1 MGNGQTLLPNLEQ
14 QSNNNDAV
22 NASDTTLLSTA
33 ASINASELV
42 DYDPNP
48 PMLQNGGIPSS
59 SRYYQQQQQQQQQYY
74 PRTNSGS
81 SRYTTS
87 LPNESPSRRYNGGGG
102 FNSGV
107 IYGGVGRTTT
117 DARSY
122 VSGVGGGG
130 NTTTRGGEDDI
141 MSPYYR
147 YDYQGSPIPFSDHS
161 TDGESAISD
170 AYKSLMKRDYCAM
183 RNGGGGGGG
192 GGGYSSYSVSSTPS
206 RVFNNSG
213 NNRYSSP
220 VEGKDVPYTSAL
232 DINLDYTVHVG
243 KLAIYLKQIRFNLN
257 RIEEF
262 VLDGSSRL
270 RGKVKCCLLNPNKS
284 QKSTSNIFETVRRNK
299 RFIYADLDENFV
311 FYLFPK
317 NELSSMTLSFKV
329 IICKKLFREFTIGE
343 NFIKLG
349 NLDLNAEMLPTT
361 VIFGETSLLAS
372 SSGGSAG
379 ERQATRSLQPVV
391 LPKSEKL
398 EILLS
403 LEYNVPLAKL
413 IVNID
418 QTTKLDE
425 LRYESKR
432 EIIFQAELVSPTCEC
447 VQRKTTFLRISEDNP
462 GSNKPFEF
470 DLPQEDL
477 LLNTLML
484 SASYSATR
492 WLQQEKIGWIA
503 FGRNCSGQVEAE
515 HWDMMISQSSLNEP
529 AVQWH
534 CLCECPDVNKSHT
547 LLTRVFK

>member
-1 MGNGQTLLPNLEQ
+1 
-14 QSNNNDAV
+14 
-22 NASDTTLLSTA
+22 
-33 ASINASELV
+33 
-42 DYDPNP
+42 
-48 PMLQNGGIPSS
+48 
-59 SRYYQQQQQQQQQYY
+59 
-74 PRTNSGS
+74 
-81 SRYTTS
+81 
-87 LPNESPSRRYNGGGG
+87 
-102 FNSGV
+102 
-107 IYGGVGRTTT
+107 
-117 DARSY
+117 
-122 VSGVGGGG
+122 
-130 NTTTRGGEDDI
+130 
-141 MSPYYR
+141 
-147 YDYQGSPIPFSDHS
+147 
-161 TDGESAISD
+161 
-170 AYKSLMKRDYCAM
+170 
-183 RNGGGGGGG
+183 
-192 GGGYSSYSVSSTPS
+192 
-206 RVFNNSG
+206 
-213 NNRYSSP
+213 
-220 VEGKDVPYTSAL
+220 
-232 DINLDYTVHVG
+232 
-243 KLAIYLKQIRFNLN
+243 LKQIRFNLN

-262 VLDGSSRL
+262 VLDGARI
-270 RGKVKCCLLNPNKS
+270 RGKVKCCLMNPNKS
-284 QKSTSNIFETVRRNK
+284 QKSTSNIFEAVRRNK
-299 RFIYADLDENFV
+299 RVIYADLDDNFV

-317 NELSSMTLSFKV
+317 NELPSMTLSFKV
-329 IICKKLFREFTIGE
+329 TICKKLFREFTIGE
-343 NFIKLG
+343 NFVKLG
-349 NLDLNAEMLPTT
+349 SLDLNAEMLPTT
-361 VIFGETSLLAS
+361 VTFGETLTT
-372 SSGGSAG
+372 
-379 ERQATRSLQPVV
+379 EKRTRSLQPVV

-403 LEYNVPLAKL
+403 LEYNVPSAKL

-484 SASYSATR
+484 SVSYSATR

>member
-1 MGNGQTLLPNLEQ
+1 
-14 QSNNNDAV
+14 
-22 NASDTTLLSTA
+22 
-33 ASINASELV
+33 
-42 DYDPNP
+42 
-48 PMLQNGGIPSS
+48 
-59 SRYYQQQQQQQQQYY
+59 
-74 PRTNSGS
+74 
-81 SRYTTS
+81 
-87 LPNESPSRRYNGGGG
+87 
-102 FNSGV
+102 
-107 IYGGVGRTTT
+107 
-117 DARSY
+117 
-122 VSGVGGGG
+122 
-130 NTTTRGGEDDI
+130 
-141 MSPYYR
+141 MSPYR

-161 TDGESAISD
+161 TDGESGISD
-170 AYKSLMKRDYCAM
+170 AYKTLMKRDYCAM
-183 RNGGGGGGG
+183 RNNGGGGGGT
-192 GGGYSSYSVSSTPS
+192 GGYSSYSVSSTPS
-206 RVFNNSG
+206 RVFNNSS
-213 NNRYSSP
+213 NSNRYSSP

-299 RFIYADLDENFV
+299 RVIYADLDENFV

-317 NELSSMTLSFKV
+317 NELPSMTLSFKV
-329 IICKKLFREFTIGE
+329 TICKKLFREFTIGE
-343 NFIKLG
+343 NFVKLG

-361 VIFGETSLLAS
+361 VTFGETSLMTPNN
-372 SSGGSAG
+372 SGGVGGRSAG
-379 ERQATRSLQPVV
+379 VQRETRSLQPVV

-403 LEYNVPLAKL
+403 LEYNVPSAKL

>member
-1 MGNGQTLLPNLEQ
+1 MGNGQTLIPLEQ
-14 QSNNNDAV
+14 QSGTVDAV
-22 NASDTTLLSTA
+22 SASDTTLISTA
-33 ASINASELV
+33 ASASTNVSELV
-42 DYDPNP
+42 DYGQHDQGSGP
-48 PMLQNGGIPSS
+48 PAFHQHHHHH
-59 SRYYQQQQQQQQQYY
+59 QQQQQNGHSRYYTRSVSGGRYNNTQQQY
-74 PRTNSGS
+74 
-81 SRYTTS
+81 
-87 LPNESPSRRYNGGGG
+87 ESPSRYPGGSRSMIEGHGRGYNH
-102 FNSGV
+102 
-107 IYGGVGRTTT
+107 
-117 DARSY
+117 AR
-122 VSGVGGGG
+122 
-130 NTTTRGGEDDI
+130 DDEI
-141 MSPYYR
+141 LSPYR
-147 YDYQGSPIPFSDHS
+147 YDLQGSPIPFSDHS

-170 AYKSLMKRDYCAM
+170 VYKSLMKRDYCSI
-183 RNGGGGGGG
+183 RNGGGG
-192 GGGYSSYSVSSTPS
+192 GGGYSSYSASSTPS
-206 RVFNNSG
+206 RILNHH
-213 NNRYSSP
+213 YASSI
-220 VEGKDVPYTSAL
+220 EGKDVPYTSAL
-232 DINLDYTVHVG
+232 DVNLDYTVHVG

-262 VLDGSSRL
+262 VMDGLRI
-270 RGKVKCCLLNPNKS
+270 RGKVKCCLMNPNKS
-284 QKSTSNIFETVRRNK
+284 QKSTSNVFEAVRRNK
-299 RFIYADLDENFV
+299 RVVYADLDENFV

-317 NELSSMTLSFKV
+317 SELPTMTLSFKV
-329 IICKKLFREFTIGE
+329 SICKKLFREFTIGE
-343 NFIKLG
+343 NLLKLG

-361 VIFGETSLLAS
+361 VTFGETLTTEKRA
-372 SSGGSAG
+372 
-379 ERQATRSLQPVV
+379 RSLQPVV

-403 LEYNVPLAKL
+403 LEYNVPSAKL

-484 SASYSATR
+484 SVSYSATR

>member
-1 MGNGQTLLPNLEQ
+1 MGNGQTLLPLEPA
-14 QSNNNDAV
+14 NKDATV

-33 ASINASELV
+33 ASTNASELV
-42 DYDPNP
+42 DYSHP
-48 PMLQNGGIPSS
+48 PSMNGAIPSS
-59 SRYYQQQQQQQQQYY
+59 SRHHH

-81 SRYTTS
+81 GGGRYMANN
-87 LPNESPSRRYNGGGG
+87 PNHNSNDSPSRYNNSSNGVVNNMRNTMNGRPSYTTHGVNSHHHQRGGG
-102 FNSGV
+102 
-107 IYGGVGRTTT
+107 
-117 DARSY
+117 
-122 VSGVGGGG
+122 
-130 NTTTRGGEDDI
+130 GGEDDI
-141 MSPYYR
+141 MSPYR

-161 TDGESAISD
+161 TDGESGVSD
-170 AYKSLMKRDYCAM
+170 AYKTLMKRDYCAM
-183 RNGGGGGGG
+183 RNGA
-192 GGGYSSYSVSSTPS
+192 YSSYSASSTPS
-206 RVFNNSG
+206 RVMNS
-213 NNRYSSP
+213 NRYSSSP
-220 VEGKDVPYTSAL
+220 VDSKDVPYTSAL

-243 KLAIYLKQIRFNLN
+243 KLAIYLKQIRFNLS

-262 VLDGSSRL
+262 MLDGARI

-284 QKSTSNIFETVRRNK
+284 QKSTSNIFEAVRRNK
-299 RFIYADLDENFV
+299 RVIYADLDENFV

-317 NELSSMTLSFKV
+317 NEIHSMTLSFKV
-329 IICKKLFREFTIGE
+329 AICKKLFREFTIGE
-343 NFIKLG
+343 SFVKLG

-361 VIFGETSLLAS
+361 VTFGETQLS
-372 SSGGSAG
+372 SSGGVGGSGAD
-379 ERQATRSLQPVV
+379 ERRRTRSLQPVV

-403 LEYNVPLAKL
+403 LEYSIPTAKL